1 MRSFNIWVAG
11 WLVAFATG
19 CVELDTVAKAVDD
32 ARTVAKI
39 GFLANTEI
47 EWPSSTK
54 MLTKALKYYV
64 AEGVDAI
71 VVVGDPTKGRMKNQY
86 EVFDAAVKD
95 ALKGSHV
102 DFYLAT
108 NRMEMAV
115 NGFEFVAQY
124 ENPMGLAD
132 KPTFYGAGKMAL
144 TDERCVYPVRA
155 KCVNV
160 GSMRGISLAD
170 GYFPLPRKDYLNSA
184 QGALVKVYSDE
195 MKVLRLDFGESAPPG
210 KGKRGSDVSRG
221 IYVEEVSEPWTI
233 RLEGDDQV
241 DERGIPRFWDDVR
254 ISVVRGYDK
263 VGNALY
269 TVRWP
274 HLKKRNSGVRAGSYE
289 VVVEAGGE
297 KVAIQ
302 YFVSSGFYLAETRD
316 DDSLACTIP
325 ESVLGENCGEKPAR
339 IGITPIS
346 GFGENGDTVW
356 TTLP

>member
-1 MRSFNIWVAG
+1 MWLAG
-11 WLVAFATG
+11 WLVVFATG

-32 ARTVAKI
+32 VRTVAKI

-71 VVVGDPTKGRMKNQY
+71 VVVGDPTKDRMKNQY

-95 ALKGSHV
+95 ALKGSRV

-124 ENPMGLAD
+124 ENPMGFAD

-160 GSMRGISLAD
+160 GSMHGISLAD
-170 GYFPLPRKDYLNSA
+170 GYFPLARKDYLASA
-184 QGALVKVYSDE
+184 QGALVKVYSGE
-195 MKVLRLDFGESAPPG
+195 MKVLRLDFNESAPPG
-210 KGKRGSDVSRG
+210 KGKRGSGVSRR
-221 IYVEEVSEPWTI
+221 IYVEEVSEPWAI
-233 RLEGDDQV
+233 RLEGESQS
-241 DERGIPRFWDDVR
+241 DESCIPQFWDDVR

-289 VVVEAGGE
+289 VSVESGG
-297 KVAIQ
+297 KNVAIQ
-302 YFVSSGFYLAETRD
+302 YFVSSGFYLEEMRD
-316 DDSLACTIP
+316 DDSLVCTIP
-325 ESVLGENCGEKPAR
+325 ESILGDNRGEKSAR
-339 IGITPIS
+339 VGITPIS
-346 GFGENGDTVW
+346 GFAEKGDTVW